1 MGMYSE
7 KNLGNKTEVWKRPAG
22 VRDHNFWWF
31 LFSHETSCVPLN
43 LIVFTDF
50 ASKNCWR
57 LESNPTGNYF
67 VCTTWSQ
74 SILTE
79 QVTGSI
85 LTFFCRHRHV
95 TENLWETWRF
105 FLWEFSLE
113 GHCTMSFFLTLPTT
127 EQRPSIFHSLSSL
140 HGRKDFGVWGLGSSF
155 MGLATWEPL

>member
-7 KNLGNKTEVWKRPAG
+7 NNLGNKTEVWKRPAG
-22 VRDHNFWWF
+22 VRDHNFWWC
-31 LFSHETSCVPLN
+31 LFSHVTFCVPLN

-79 QVTGSI
+79 QVTGRI

-95 TENLWETWRF
+95 TENLWETWRL

-113 GHCTMSFFLTLPTT
+113 GHCTMSFFLRFPLRSSDRQFFIPSPLFT
-127 EQRPSIFHSLSSL
+127 E
-140 HGRKDFGVWGLGSSF
+140 GRILVFGVWGLLLWG
-155 MGLATWEPL
+155 